1 VKVLPLE
8 VILQVQVV
16 VILEVVDQEVLEA
29 EADDNQ

>member
-16 VILEVVDQEVLEA
+16 VILEVEDQEVLEA